1 MLMCAGE
8 PGANGPDWHIERDS
22 SFRVAQPSPI
32 AESNNLLLLGSKR
45 AQRRKYL
52 CQHPL
57 VVQPTSGVIPEVPS
71 GARRGQLGE
80 QALTATQ
87 RPVGIADGVVRYC
100 EEPGQYAV
108 TVKLNRTSATPCF
121 QEDDTRQL
129 LRTRPRG
136 RTTETVEVDC
146 VRVSFKQLT
155 EGGTVVLGGSPP
167 QLAVGYRLV
176 RAVHG
181 LYMSGTR

>member
-1 MLMCAGE
+1 MPFGPFGVIGLVAEPSTKMLMGTGE
-8 PGANGPDWHIERDS
+8 PGANSSDWHVERGS
-22 SFRVAQPSPI
+22 SFHIAQASPI
-32 AESNNLLLLGSKR
+32 AESNNLLLLRSER
-45 AQRRKYL
+45 AQSRKYL
-52 CQHPL
+52 CQHPF

-80 QALTATQ
+80 QALVAAQ

-129 LRTRPRG
+129 LRARP
-136 RTTETVEVDC
+136 
-146 VRVSFKQLT
+146 
-155 EGGTVVLGGSPP
+155 
-167 QLAVGYRLV
+167 
-176 RAVHG
+176 
-181 LYMSGTR
+181 